1 MAIASAAYNNYWY
14 VYCIFT
20 CIGCTSGI
28 DIVFLLDS
36 SGSIGSSNFVTM
48 KNFVNNIVSNFDI
61 GDNNTRIGIIEFSTT
76 ASIILPLGSI
86 NNTNQL
92 NNFITSNISYIGRL
106 TRTDLALNLLPT
118 AFNTSRTSQ
127 GIPRVAIVL
136 TDGRSSQPHLTII
149 AAQTIHNT
157 GITVY
162 ALGIGSGV
170 DINELNTI
178 ATSSNNVFLISNF
191 SASQFTAILLP
202 LRVTACTSKF

>member
-1 MAIASAAYNNYWY
+1 MFTAYSC
-14 VYCIFT
+14 V
-20 CIGCTSGI
+20 GCTSGI

-36 SGSIGSSNFVTM
+36 SGSIGSRNFVTM

-61 GDNNTRIGIIEFSTT
+61 GDNQARIGIIEFSTN
-76 ASIILPLGSI
+76 ASLILPLGSI

-92 NNFITSNISYIGRL
+92 NTFIGNISYIGRG
-106 TRTDLALNLLPT
+106 TRTDLALNLLLT
-118 AFNTSRTSQ
+118 AFNTSRTSH

-136 TDGRSSQPHLTII
+136 TDGRSNQPQLTII
-149 AAQTIHNT
+149 AAQTIHNTT

-162 ALGIGSGV
+162 ALGIGSGI

-191 SASQFTAILLP
+191 SPSQFTAILLP
-202 LRVTACTSKF
+202 LRVTACTSKFDCSIL

>member
-1 MAIASAAYNNYWY
+1 M
-14 VYCIFT
+14 

-61 GDNNTRIGIIEFSTT
+61 GDNKTRIGIIEFSTT
-76 ASIILPLGSI
+76 SSILLSLGSI

-92 NNFITSNISYIGRL
+92 NTFIDNITYLNSG

-136 TDGRSSQPHLTII
+136 TDGQSNQPQLTIT
-149 AAQTIHNT
+149 AAQAIHNT
-157 GITVY
+157 TSITVY
-162 ALGIGSGV
+162 ALGIGSGI

-178 ATSSNNVFLISNF
+178 ATSSSNVFLISNF
-191 SASQFTAILLP
+191 SPSQFAAILLP
-202 LRVTACTSKF
+202 LRVTACTSKIDCSIL